1 MVRVPVARIL
11 VTDDDPEL
19 VDILV
24 THLCEEGYGGSGA
37 LTRDEGLKLVTL
49 SRPDLVLLDVSV
61 TRRNGTGS
69 ECSSASARSIRPPR

>member
-37 LTRDEGLKLVTL
+37 LTR
-49 SRPDLVLLDVSV
+49 
-61 TRRNGTGS
+61 
-69 ECSSASARSIRPPR
+69 